1 MASVT
6 VLRTGFSKIY
16 IRLTR
21 RILIRP
27 ITLFYF
33 ALLVFSTVL
42 PGHADIYTYT
52 DSQGVMHFTNVPTS
66 SKYKLYIKEKSSKIV
81 NSYSTERY
89 NDLIAQAAKRH
100 GVAFSLLKAMI
111 KIESDFDPWA
121 VSSEGAKGLM
131 QIMPEN
137 IKALKINDPFD
148 PRENIMGGARYL
160 KQLLKRFDGK
170 LPLALAAYNAGP
182 NIVERYKRIPPFKET
197 EEFVEKVMKYYAVLK
212 KG

>member
-1 MASVT
+1 M
-6 VLRTGFSKIY
+6 LRMGFSKIY

-27 ITLFYF
+27 ITIFFF
-33 ALLVFSTVL
+33 ALFAFSSVL

-81 NSYSTERY
+81 TSYSTERY
-89 NDLIAQAAKRH
+89 NDLISQASKRH

-111 KIESDFDPWA
+111 KIESDFNPWA

-137 IKALKINDPFD
+137 IKALKIKDPFD
-148 PRENIMGGARYL
+148 PWENIMGGARYL

-182 NIVERYKRIPPFKET
+182 NIVERYKQIPPFKET
-197 EEFVEKVMKYYAVLK
+197 EDFVDKVMKYYAAFK
-212 KG
+212 QG

>member
-16 IRLTR
+16 IQLTR

-33 ALLVFSTVL
+33 AVLVFSTVL

-137 IKALKINDPFD
+137 IKALKK
-148 PRENIMGGARYL
+148 NIMGGARYL

-197 EEFVEKVMKYYAVLK
+197 EDFVDKVMKYYAALK